1 MQFMTTSQ
9 NAFILDANV
18 TGIRTQRKI
27 NKILFESKKTKR
39 TSKHNK
45 KLIVDDEEITN
56 QTHIL
61 ECIREFCNTLFKK
74 RKQKTAAETESFLS
88 RINVANWRSIS
99 VLNVDLKIISKALSE
114 KLNKVVPN
122 LISSQKK
129 HVQNRLG

>member
-61 ECIREFCNTLFKK
+61 ECIREFCKTLFKK

-88 RINVANWRSIS
+88 RINVPNWRSIS